1 MSPALDRRRI
11 AWSAGALLMSLACG
25 SVAHAHGFGQRF
37 DLPVPLSLYLYG
49 AGAAVLLSFV
59 VVAYFL
65 RSSTG
70 HQGYPRFDLLTWRPF
85 RWLALPAVVRG
96 VRALSV
102 AVFLLVLAAGLFGTP
117 DATRNLAP
125 IVVWVVWWV
134 GVAYVSALVGN
145 VWALLNPWKILFE
158 WAEAAAR
165 RLDPDAEI
173 ALERPYPARL
183 GVWPAVLLFL
193 AFAWLEIAATGSA
206 VPANIAIAI
215 LAYSAVTWAGMV
227 VFGKVTWLRHGE
239 AFTLV
244 FGLLARFAPTE
255 VRVTDPAICAAYCER
270 CAGRTDGCVNCYA
283 CWEKAPRQAREL
295 ALRPFAVGLL
305 RNEPVSTSMMVFVVL
320 LLSSVTF
327 DGFTATPVWVDIIVG
342 AYATLP
348 SISLI
353 TTLGLIA
360 FPLIFL
366 AMYLFTCVLMG
377 AAAGARM
384 HVLEIGRRFVLTLVP
399 IALAYHL
406 AHYLTYLLVQ
416 GQLLVPVLSD
426 PLGLGWNLFG
436 TVDYTIAI
444 DVVGPRFAWYTAV
457 IAIVVGHVVAV
468 YLAHVVAQRSFGSNL
483 AALKSQLPMLVL
495 MVGYT
500 VVSLWILAQP
510 IVEAAPPP

>member
-1 MSPALDRRRI
+1 MSSAVTLRRLTR
-11 AWSAGALLMSLACG
+11 SAGWLVVALACG
-25 SVAHAHGFGQRF
+25 SVAVAHGFGQRF

-65 RSSTG
+65 RSSSG
-70 HQGYPRFDLLTWRPF
+70 HQRYPRFDLLRWRPF
-85 RWLALPAVVRG
+85 RWLASPVV
-96 VRALSV
+96 VTSIRALSV
-102 AVFLLVLAAGLFGTP
+102 VVLVLVVIAGLFGTR
-117 DATRNLAP
+117 DSTSNLAP
-125 IVVWVVWWV
+125 IVVWVIWWV
-134 GVAYVSALVGN
+134 GVAYVSALVGD

-165 RLDPDAEI
+165 RFDPEAEI
-173 ALERPYPARL
+173 SLELPYPERL

-193 AFAWLEIAATGSA
+193 AFAWLEIAASGSA
-206 VPANIAIAI
+206 VPAKIATAI
-215 LAYSAVTWAGMV
+215 LLYSAVTWAGMV
-227 VFGKVTWLRHGE
+227 VFGKTTWLRHGE

-255 VRVTDPAICAAYCER
+255 VRVTNAAICREHCEH
-270 CAGRTDGCVNCYA
+270 CSDRTEGCVNCDT
-283 CWEKAPRQAREL
+283 CWERAPRDEREL
-295 ALRPFAVGLL
+295 AIRPFAVGLL

-342 AYATLP
+342 AYATVP
-348 SISLI
+348 SISVI

-360 FPLIFL
+360 FPLMFL
-366 AMYLFTCVLMG
+366 ALYLFTCALMG

-426 PLGLGWNLFG
+426 PFGFGWNLFG
-436 TVDYTIAI
+436 TADYSVAI
-444 DVVGPRFAWYTAV
+444 DVVGPRFTWYTAV
-457 IAIVVGHVVAV
+457 IAIVVGHVIAV

-510 IVEAAPPP
+510 VVEAAPPP